1 MTGPGDPP
9 EGTPEGAPGGGED
22 EYRSVVFDESF
33 VRAARLQ
40 EFSAQERMVDHAHAV
55 RSRHAWSRFGGS
67 RQALILVLLI
77 ALAFGTAIYMGVRH
91 PYRAPNPSPAPPLRS
106 TVIPLAPVGTVPG
119 GRPGDLYGRS
129 PAAGFRTG
137 AEGVNLPVVR
147 RTGEFSENQV
157 MTALTTAKEY
167 VVRSSL
173 DPDTLAGG
181 PARGVRLLL
190 DTSQLDQFDR
200 SLERPSDDGRHAA
213 TGWLVRF
220 DPSRVRLADPRVRVE
235 GTLAAEPAAGGNALE
250 VTADYTFV
258 YAVRPPGDR
267 AGTGG
272 PGSTAP
278 AASGTATAPSGSG
291 RAAPAAD
298 ARPAGSTADVRRA
311 GSAKPGDGAA
321 HALAQRRADG
331 ASLFTVRR
339 ELHFRFDRDDL
350 RDRRLEVQSSYLQA
364 GPMSCNSGPESALRP
379 LLAGERAGNG
389 RPQGTDP
396 YAHGSTNASLCGVMA
411 PSAEP
416 SPLN

>member
-40 EFSAQERMVDHAHAV
+40 EFSAQERMGDHARAV

-91 PYRAPNPSPAPPLRS
+91 PYRAPEPTPAPPLRS

-119 GRPGDLYGRS
+119 GRPGDLFERS
-129 PAAGFRTG
+129 PAAGFRIG
-137 AEGVNLPVVR
+137 AAGVNLPVVR
-147 RTGEFSENQV
+147 RTGEFSESQV
-157 MTALTTAKEY
+157 MAALTTAKEY

-173 DPDTLAGG
+173 DPDTLSGG

-200 SLERPSDDGRHAA
+200 SLRRPSDDGRHAA

-220 DPSRVRLADPRVRVE
+220 DPSQSRLADPRVRVD
-235 GTLAAEPAAGGNALE
+235 GTLAVEPAAAGNALE

-258 YAVRPPGDR
+258 YAVRAPDGRPA
-267 AGTGG
+267 AG
-272 PGSTAP
+272 GSGNTAP
-278 AASGTATAPSGSG
+278 AAVERPTGSVAG
-291 RAAPAAD
+291 GAAST
-298 ARPAGSTADVRRA
+298 AGSTAGSTS
-311 GSAKPGDGAA
+311 GSAASGAGGGKVQSA
-321 HALAQRRADG
+321 AQQRADG

-416 SPLN
+416 SPLP